1 MITKSIKD
9 KMREYFFVHPAERLR
24 VRQIERAVKVPLPS
38 AIRYA
43 KELEKEG
50 ILQSRDISGIRVFS
64 ADRNS
69 KKFII
74 EKKLYNIKELFN
86 SGLVDYIIKNYS
98 NPAII
103 IFGSYSKG
111 EDTEKSDIDMY
122 IETPSKNIIE
132 LKKFEKVLSRNIQTF
147 IYPDIKKIPN
157 PSLANNILNGIV
169 LNGFVEVLK

>member
-1 MITKSIKD
+1 MITKNIKD
-9 KMREYFFVHPAERLR
+9 KMKEYFFVHPAERLR

-74 EKKLYNIKELFN
+74 EKKLYNIRELFD

-98 NPAII
+98 SPAII
-103 IFGSYSKG
+103 VFGSYSKG
-111 EDTEKSDIDMY
+111 EDIEKSDIDIY

-147 IYPDIKKIPN
+147 IYSNIKKIPN